1 MPADRGFVA
10 ADKPRPPAVV
20 RPDDAGPSR
29 PFHADRVPT
38 TEGAE
43 VGATAGPPAPPG
55 VVIEPAAGV
64 ADCAAL
70 IDAFNRIWEA
80 GPDHSVIDL
89 VTVVAMAT
97 SGSPV
102 TVARVGG
109 EVVGGTVGFFGP
121 PGGPL
126 HSHIAGVLAD
136 LAPAG
141 TGLALKLDQRERCLA
156 LGLTRMTWTF
166 DPLIAR
172 NARFNLVKLGARAA
186 AYLPDHYGVMRD
198 TVNRGQASDRV
209 LVEWDLTAGP
219 TAPAG
224 DRQDGHVA
232 LADVGGRPGPWSPPP
247 AGHRGPVLV
256 AVPYDVVRLRR
267 EDPGLA
273 AQWRTATREAFLALG
288 ERWRVTTF
296 RRSGHYELLPTAEP
310 PA

>member
-1 MPADRGFVA
+1 M
-10 ADKPRPPAVV
+10 
-20 RPDDAGPSR
+20 
-29 PFHADRVPT
+29 PT

-43 VGATAGPPAPPG
+43 VGAAVAAPGTPPAPPG
-55 VVIEPAAGV
+55 VLIEPARGV

-80 GPDHSVIDL
+80 GADHSVIDL

-102 TVARVGG
+102 TVARVDG

-126 HSHIAGVLAD
+126 HSHIVGVLAAR
-136 LAPAG
+136 APAG

-172 NARFNLVKLGARAA
+172 NARFNLAKLGARAT

-209 LVEWDLTAGP
+209 LVEWDLTAP
-219 TAPAG
+219 RPAPSEDG
-224 DRQDGHVA
+224 TDGHPA
-232 LADVGGRPGPWSPPP
+232 LADVEGRPGPWQPPP
-247 AGHRGPVLV
+247 AGHGGPVLV
-256 AVPYDVVRLRR
+256 AAPHDVVRLRR
-267 EDPGLA
+267 EDPALA
-273 AQWRTATREAFLALG
+273 ADWRRATREAFLALADG
-288 ERWRVTTF
+288 WHVTGF
-296 RRSGHYELLPTAEP
+296 RRSGQYVFEP
-310 PA
+310 SAGFAS